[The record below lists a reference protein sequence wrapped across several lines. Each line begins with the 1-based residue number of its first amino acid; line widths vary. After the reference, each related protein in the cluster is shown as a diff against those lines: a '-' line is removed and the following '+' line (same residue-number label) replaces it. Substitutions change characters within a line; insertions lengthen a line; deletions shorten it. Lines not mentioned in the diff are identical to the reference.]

1 MTDEET
7 LIRMKKKTT
16 IRLKILKAT
25 PRESYDEIINRILDH
40 VWRNKK
46 IK

>member
-1 MTDEET
+1 MKIIKVEDKTHQRLLVLGKKAET
-7 LIRMKKKTT
+7 F
-16 IRLKILKAT
+16 
-25 PRESYDEIINRILDH
+25 DQIINRILDH